1 MPAKNLK
8 FGFIKAF
15 YLIAIFI
22 LNACSESDQV
32 LNANERQDESR
43 TFVRLN
49 QINRLLIAFQK
60 DSTAQFLPKSTVVRN
75 NDTTFPGKTW
85 THLSFINN
93 DYCADGII
101 RTGNLNVVTHRNIN
115 NIIDSIWAYST
126 FSDNF
131 GVNFGGRISRFQGNF
146 LLNLVSSDKWIMY
159 GDLMEM
165 NNSQDLV
172 RSFEYSLN
180 ANRETKDQLHLTG
193 IFKRKYGFKYD
204 VSDIEIPFWN
214 YNVPVHGLLKKDE
227 VIIDFDP
234 VNNRA
239 QDRFMKLSIKN
250 QEFPFDF

>member
-8 FGFIKAF
+8 YGYINAFFIFAI
-15 YLIAIFI
+15 LIFS
-22 LNACSESDQV
+22 ACVESDEV
-32 LNANERQDESR
+32 LNVNERQDESR

-49 QINRLLIAFQK
+49 QINRLLIAFQM
-60 DSTAQFLPKSTVVRN
+60 DSTAQFLPKSTVVRK

-85 THLSFINN
+85 THLSFTNN

-101 RTGNLNVVTHRNIN
+101 RIGNLNVITHRNIN

-126 FSDNF
+126 FSDSF
-131 GVNFGGRISRFQGNF
+131 GVDFGGRISRFQGNF
-146 LLNLVSSDKWIMY
+146 LLNLVSSDKWIVN

-180 ANRETKDQLHLTG
+180 INNKIKDQLHLAG

-214 YNVPVHGLLKKDE
+214 YNVPVHGFLKKDE

-234 VNNRA
+234 INNRA
-239 QDRFMKLSIKN
+239 KDRFMKLSIKD

>member
-1 MPAKNLK
+1 MPVKNLK
-8 FGFIKAF
+8 FGYIKAF
-15 YLIAIFI
+15 FLIAIFI
-22 LNACSESDQV
+22 VSACNETDQV

-49 QINRLLIAFQK
+49 QINRLLIAFQI
-60 DSTAQFLPKSTVVRN
+60 DSTAQFLPKSAVVTK

-85 THLSFINN
+85 THLSFTNS

-101 RTGNLNVVTHRNIN
+101 RTGNLNVITHRNTN
-115 NIIDSIWAYST
+115 STIDSIWAYST
-126 FSDNF
+126 FSDSF
-131 GVNFGGRISRFQGNF
+131 GVDFGGRVSRFQGNF
-146 LLNLVSSDKWIMY
+146 LLNLVSSDKWIVY

-165 NNSQDLV
+165 NSSQDLV

-180 ANRETKDQLHLTG
+180 VNKEIKDQLNLSG

-214 YNVPVHGLLKKDE
+214 YNVPVHGFLKKDE

-234 VNNRA
+234 INNRA
-239 QDRFMKLSIKN
+239 QDRFMKLSIKD

>member
-8 FGFIKAF
+8 FGFIKVF

-22 LNACSESDQV
+22 LHACSESDQV
-32 LNANERQDESR
+32 LNANERQEESR

-49 QINRLLIAFQK
+49 QINRLLIAFQM
-60 DSTAQFLPKSTVVRN
+60 DSIDQFLPKSAVVIK
-75 NDTTFPGKTW
+75 NDTTIPEKTW
-85 THLSFINN
+85 THLSFTNN

-101 RTGNLNVVTHRNIN
+101 RTGNLNVITHRNTN

-126 FSDNF
+126 FSDSF
-131 GVNFGGRISRFQGNF
+131 GVDFGGRISRFQGNF
-146 LLNLVSSDKWIMY
+146 LLNLVSSDKWIVF

-214 YNVPVHGLLKKDE
+214 FNVPVHGFLKKDE
-227 VIIDFDP
+227 VLIDFDP
-234 VNNRA
+234 INNRA
-239 QDRFMKLSIKN
+239 QDRFMKLSIKD

>member
-1 MPAKNLK
+1 
-8 FGFIKAF
+8 
-15 YLIAIFI
+15 
-22 LNACSESDQV
+22 V
-32 LNANERQDESR
+32 
-43 TFVRLN
+43 
-49 QINRLLIAFQK
+49 
-60 DSTAQFLPKSTVVRN
+60 
-75 NDTTFPGKTW
+75 
-85 THLSFINN
+85 H
-93 DYCADGII
+93 
-101 RTGNLNVVTHRNIN
+101 
-115 NIIDSIWAYST
+115 
-126 FSDNF
+126 
-131 GVNFGGRISRFQGNF
+131 
-146 LLNLVSSDKWIMY
+146 

-180 ANRETKDQLHLTG
+180 VNKDIKDQLNLTG

-204 VSDIEIPFWN
+204 VADIEIPFWN